1 MALNTLVI
9 YLSFCFVIVVP
20 EEMTQRYEGGRGGE
34 GKGIRVGCPKCRV
47 QKRIVVFHDKEG
59 DK

>member
-20 EEMTQRYEGGRGGE
+20 EEMTQRYERAGGGGRGKGSGWAVRNVRS
-34 GKGIRVGCPKCRV
+34 GKG
-47 QKRIVVFHDKEG
+47 
-59 DK
+59 

>member
-20 EEMTQRYEGGRGGE
+20 EEMTQRYEVVVGGE
-34 GKGIRVGCPKCRV
+34 GDQGGLSEMLGPEKDSSIL
-47 QKRIVVFHDKEG
+47 
-59 DK
+59 